1 MIRAKQYVG
10 IVLGLIVM
18 MLGMSQPCL
27 AEKTLIFCTVPG
39 IPPLSFEEDGIVKG
53 LFLDVFREVAR
64 RAGFEITLILHPMKR
79 LEVYL
84 QSGEVDG
91 VIAVVRTEEREGY
104 LVYSPL
110 PIMVSRLL
118 VFVKKGREFP
128 FTSINDLKGK
138 KIGVIRGWKTE
149 NIELEQ
155 AIQEG
160 TIQAEEVTQYD
171 QNLKKLMAERV
182 DCLISSEQ
190 LTWYYANE
198 LGVAKDLVALET
210 PIAKHSVYSAISK
223 YAKNIVDPQE
233 FIQKMNAALDEV
245 LSDGTYEQLQKQY
258 KVTSLQ

>member
-1 MIRAKQYVG
+1 MVHAKQHVG
-10 IVLGLIVM
+10 VVLGIIVM
-18 MLGMSQPCL
+18 MIGMSQPCL
-27 AEKTLIFCTVPG
+27 AEKTFVFCSVPD

-53 LFLDVFREVAR
+53 FFLDVFREVAR
-64 RAGFEITLILHPMKR
+64 RAGFEITLTLYPLKR

-91 VIAVVRTEEREGY
+91 AIAMVHTKEREEY

-149 NIELEQ
+149 NLELEQ
-155 AIQEG
+155 AIREG
-160 TIQAEEVTQYD
+160 TIQVEEVAHYD
-171 QNLKKLMAERV
+171 QNLKKLMVERI
-182 DCLISSEQ
+182 DCFISTEQ

-210 PIAKHSVYSAISK
+210 PIAEHSVFPAISK

-233 FIQKMNAALDEV
+233 FIQKMNTALDEV

-258 KVTSLQ
+258 KVTSLK